1 MSTAHLTVDFRAHHA
16 IVSDVQAEL
25 VTLCGSMR
33 FFSQMLT
40 VAAELTAQGIVVLAP
55 FCVVPSS
62 DQDTLAKIELDELH
76 RAKIRLATR
85 RIVVVSDE
93 TGYVGD
99 STRAEI
105 AFAEKLGL
113 IVERRT
119 IVGRPHHGPAPSVT
133 T

>member
-1 MSTAHLTVDFRAHHA
+1 MTFEISTAHLTVDCRAHHA
-16 IVSDVQAEL
+16 IVSDVRAEL

-33 FFSQMLT
+33 YFSQMLT

-76 RAKIRLATR
+76 RDKIRLATR

-119 IVGRPHHGPAPSVT
+119 VAGRT
-133 T
+133 D

>member
-1 MSTAHLTVDFRAHHA
+1 MSTAHRTADCRSHHTL
-16 IVSDVQAEL
+16 VSDVRAEL

-62 DQDTLAKIELDELH
+62 DQDTLAKTELDELH
-76 RAKIRLATR
+76 RDKIRLATR

-93 TGYVGD
+93 TGYVGE

-113 IVERRT
+113 IVERRPVADHT
-119 IVGRPHHGPAPSVT
+119 D
-133 T
+133 